1 VRMASARQKLV
12 KDLDKVFSLFIRMRA
27 SDENGFATCFTCGQV
42 KKWKEGDAGHFISRG
57 AYSTRWNETNVQFQD
72 KKCNIFQSGQQYLF
86 SVALNR
92 LYGEGTADALFA
104 MSRQTRK
111 YGVGEIKAMIEIYKD
126 KVERLKRDKGL
137 E

>member
-1 VRMASARQKLV
+1 MASARQKLV

-27 SDENGFATCFTCGQV
+27 SDENGYATCFTCGQR
-42 KKWKEGDAGHFISRG
+42 KKYREGDAGHFISRG

>member
-1 VRMASARQKLV
+1 MASARQKLI

-27 SDENGFATCFTCGQV
+27 SDENGYATCFTCGQV

-92 LYGEGTADALFA
+92 LHGEGTADALYVL
-104 MSRQTRK
+104 SKQTRK
-111 YGVGEIKAMIEIYKD
+111 YSTGELRAMIEIYKT
-126 KVERLKRDKGL
+126 KVEDIRRDKGL

>member
-1 VRMASARQKLV
+1 MASARQKLV

-92 LYGEGTADALFA
+92 LHGEGTADALYA

>member
-1 VRMASARQKLV
+1 MRMASARQKLV

-27 SDENGFATCFTCGQV
+27 SDENGYATCFTCGQV

-57 AYSTRWNETNVQFQD
+57 AFSTRWNETNVQFQD

-92 LYGEGTADALFA
+92 LHGEGTADALFA

-111 YGVGEIKAMIEIYKD
+111 YGVGELKAMIEIYKD
-126 KVERLKRDKGL
+126 KVEAIKRDKGL

>member
-1 VRMASARQKLV
+1 MASARQKLV

-57 AYSTRWNETNVQFQD
+57 ALSTRWNETNVQFQD

-92 LYGEGTADALFA
+92 LHGEGTADALFA

-111 YGVGEIKAMIEIYKD
+111 YGVGELKAMIVIYKD
-126 KVERLKRDKGL
+126 KVEAIKRDKGL

>member
-1 VRMASARQKLV
+1 MASARQKLV

-27 SDENGFATCFTCGQV
+27 SDEDGYATCFTCGQV

-57 AYSTRWNETNVQFQD
+57 AYSTRWNEFNVQFQD

-92 LYGEGTADALFA
+92 LYGDGTADSLLRK
-104 MSRQTRK
+104 SKDLRK
-111 YGVGEIKAMIEIYKD
+111 YSMDDLREMIQKYKD
-126 KVERLKRDKGL
+126 KVENIRRDKGL

>member
-1 VRMASARQKLV
+1 MASARQKLV

-27 SDENGFATCFTCGQV
+27 SDENGYATCFTCGQV

-92 LYGEGTADALFA
+92 LHGEGTADALYV

-111 YGVGEIKAMIEIYKD
+111 YGVGEIKAMIEIYKN

>member
-1 VRMASARQKLV
+1 MASARQKLI

-27 SDENGFATCFTCGQV
+27 SDENGYATCFTCGQV

-57 AYSTRWNETNVQFQD
+57 AFSTRWNETNVQFQD

-92 LYGEGTADALFA
+92 LHGEGTADALFA

-111 YGVGEIKAMIEIYKD
+111 YGVGELKAMIEIYKD
-126 KVERLKRDKGL
+126 KVEAIKRDKGL

>member
-1 VRMASARQKLV
+1 MRMASARQKLV

-27 SDENGFATCFTCGQV
+27 SDEDGYATCFTCGQV

-57 AYSTRWNETNVQFQD
+57 AFSTRWNETNVQFQD

-92 LYGEGTADALFA
+92 LHGEGTADALFA

-111 YGVGEIKAMIEIYKD
+111 YGVGELKAMIEIYKD
-126 KVERLKRDKGL
+126 KVEAIKRDKGL

>member
-1 VRMASARQKLV
+1 MASARQKLV

-27 SDENGFATCFTCGQV
+27 SDEDGYATCFTCGQV

-92 LYGEGTADALFA
+92 IYGEGTADALYV

-111 YGVGEIKAMIEIYKD
+111 YGAGEIKAMIQIYKD
-126 KVERLKRDKGL
+126 KVEDIRRDKGL

>member
-1 VRMASARQKLV
+1 MASARQKLI

-27 SDENGFATCFTCGQV
+27 SDENGYATCFTCGQV

-72 KKCNIFQSGQQYLF
+72 KKCNIFQNGQQYLF
-86 SVALNR
+86 SQALNR
-92 LYGEGTADALFA
+92 LHGEGTADALYV

-111 YGVGEIKAMIEIYKD
+111 YGVGELKAMIEIYKE

>member
-1 VRMASARQKLV
+1 MASPRQKLI

-27 SDENGFATCFTCGQV
+27 SDEDGYATCFTCGQV

-57 AYSTRWNETNVQFQD
+57 AFSTRWNETNVQFQD

-92 LYGEGTADALFA
+92 LHGEGTADALFA

-111 YGVGEIKAMIEIYKD
+111 YGVGELKAMIEIYKD
-126 KVERLKRDKGL
+126 KVEAIKRDKGL

>member
-1 VRMASARQKLV
+1 MRMASARQKLV

>member
-1 VRMASARQKLV
+1 MASARQKLV

-27 SDENGFATCFTCGQV
+27 SDENGYATCFTCGQV

-92 LYGEGTADALFA
+92 LHGEGTADALYV

>member
-1 VRMASARQKLV
+1 MASARQKLV

-27 SDENGFATCFTCGQV
+27 SDENGYATCFTCGQV

-57 AYSTRWNETNVQFQD
+57 AFSTRWNETNVQFQD

-92 LYGEGTADALFA
+92 LHGEGTADALYV

>member
-1 VRMASARQKLV
+1 MRMASPRQKLI
-12 KDLDKVFSLFIRMRA
+12 KDLDKIFSLFIRMRA
-27 SDENGFATCFTCGQV
+27 SDENGYATCFTCGQV

-72 KKCNIFQSGQQYLF
+72 KKCNIFQNGQQYLY
-86 SVALNR
+86 SVGLDSH
-92 LYGEGTADALFA
+92 YGKGTAEALYV

-111 YGVGEIKAMIEIYKD
+111 YGVGELKAMIEIYKE

>member
-1 VRMASARQKLV
+1 MASARQKLV

-27 SDENGFATCFTCGQV
+27 SDDDGYATCFTCGQV

>member
-1 VRMASARQKLV
+1 MASARQKLV

-27 SDENGFATCFTCGQV
+27 SDENGYATCYTCGQV

-92 LYGEGTADALFA
+92 LHGEGTADALYV

>member
-1 VRMASARQKLV
+1 MASARQKLV

-27 SDENGFATCFTCGQV
+27 SDENGYATCFTCGQV

-92 LYGEGTADALFA
+92 LHGEGTADALYA

-111 YGVGEIKAMIEIYKD
+111 YGVGEIKAMIEIYKN

>member
-1 VRMASARQKLV
+1 MASARQKLV

-27 SDENGFATCFTCGQV
+27 SDEDGYATCFTCGQV

-57 AYSTRWNETNVQFQD
+57 AFSTRWNETNVQFQD

-92 LYGEGTADALFA
+92 LHGEGTADALFA

-111 YGVGEIKAMIEIYKD
+111 YGVGELKAMIEIYKD
-126 KVERLKRDKGL
+126 KVEAIKRDKGL

>member
-1 VRMASARQKLV
+1 MASARQKLV

>member
-1 VRMASARQKLV
+1 MASPRQKLV

-27 SDENGFATCFTCGQV
+27 SDENGYATCFTCGQV

-92 LYGEGTADALFA
+92 LHGEGTADALYV

>member
-1 VRMASARQKLV
+1 MASARQKLV

-27 SDENGFATCFTCGQV
+27 SDENGYATCFTCGQV

-72 KKCNIFQSGQQYLF
+72 KKCNIFQGGQQYLF

-92 LYGEGTADALFA
+92 LYGEGTADALYA

-111 YGVGEIKAMIEIYKD
+111 YGVGEIKAMIEIYKN

>member
-1 VRMASARQKLV
+1 MASARQKLV

-27 SDENGFATCFTCGQV
+27 SDENGYATCFTCGQV

-57 AYSTRWNETNVQFQD
+57 AFSTRWNETNVQFQD

-92 LYGEGTADALFA
+92 LHGEGTADALFA

-111 YGVGEIKAMIEIYKD
+111 YGVGELKAMIEIYKD
-126 KVERLKRDKGL
+126 KVEAIKRDKGL

>member
-1 VRMASARQKLV
+1 MASARQKLV

-27 SDENGFATCFTCGQV
+27 SDENGYATCFTCGQV

-92 LYGEGTADALFA
+92 LHGEGTADALYL

>member
-1 VRMASARQKLV
+1 MASARQKLV

-27 SDENGFATCFTCGQV
+27 SDENGYASCFTCGQV

-111 YGVGEIKAMIEIYKD
+111 YGEGEIKAMIEIYKD

>member
-1 VRMASARQKLV
+1 MASARQKLV

-27 SDENGFATCFTCGQV
+27 SDENGYATCFTCGQV

-92 LYGEGTADALFA
+92 LHGEGTADALYA

>member
-1 VRMASARQKLV
+1 MASARQKLV

-27 SDENGFATCFTCGQV
+27 SDENGYATCFTCGQV

-86 SVALNR
+86 SVALDR
-92 LYGEGTADALFA
+92 LHGEGTADALYA

>member
-1 VRMASARQKLV
+1 MASARQKLI

-27 SDENGFATCFTCGQV
+27 SDENGYATCFTCGQV

-57 AYSTRWNETNVQFQD
+57 AYSVRWNETNVQFQD

-92 LYGEGTADALFA
+92 LHGEGTADALFA

-111 YGVGEIKAMIEIYKD
+111 YGVGELKAMIVIYKD
-126 KVERLKRDKGL
+126 KVEAIKRDKGL